1 MVLHYS
7 ISFENGF
14 PHHGEVDYPLNVY
27 QNFEPYVNSMTA
39 FVKPALTKSLKKWGH
54 TPELL
59 NNTKVNDEYLFRN
72 LARKMEKR
80 TKNSC
85 KTKTLCNAH

>member
-1 MVLHYS
+1 M
-7 ISFENGF
+7 
-14 PHHGEVDYPLNVY
+14 
-27 QNFEPYVNSMTA
+27 A
-39 FVKPALTKSLKKWGH
+39 FILCCTPFFFFAFLKWGT

-85 KTKTLCNAH
+85 KTKSLCNAH

>member
-1 MVLHYS
+1 MKKMKN
-7 ISFENGF
+7 IC
-14 PHHGEVDYPLNVY
+14 EVK
-27 QNFEPYVNSMTA
+27 A
-39 FVKPALTKSLKKWGH
+39 

>member
-1 MVLHYS
+1 MKN
-7 ISFENGF
+7 IC
-14 PHHGEVDYPLNVY
+14 EVK
-27 QNFEPYVNSMTA
+27 A
-39 FVKPALTKSLKKWGH
+39 